1 MIALILLSLSLHAR
15 AVHALSRRL
24 PQKLLSSSLKGG
36 LGASSDTSSLTVKYL
51 STGVQVTYSHS
62 EALFGVPAYGGG
74 VQARVYYPSDPNP
87 NVNTGCTPL
96 ASETTP
102 PNSVIVL
109 DRGGPA
115 GCTFTSKVLNA
126 QRAGA
131 VGAIIVDSIGVCFK
145 TADCPRG
152 SDACR
157 GCPLYQTSTQ
167 CQCDLPVM
175 ADDGSG
181 SLVNIPSFLVGR
193 DDGAAIKV
201 AATDASKNRP
211 PKAIAA
217 LKWDIPDADGRAA
230 MAMWQDSNDIVAY
243 QFRDSFKPYIP
254 YLEGSVDFV
263 AHYLILD
270 GRAEGCNGFYDCGN
284 QCINGGY
291 YCAADPDGD
300 VTKGVSGAD
309 VVVENLRQICV
320 WQVRPPDV
328 PFCPAPFLTL
338 RPHHSIHRSQ
348 ICRRALARN
357 GGSTRT
363 CSLRVVRGMHPRGAR
378 PVPRVP

>member
-1 MIALILLSLSLHAR
+1 MSQIALNLLTFSFFAFSAS
-15 AVHALSRRL
+15 ALSRRL
-24 PQKLLSSSLKGG
+24 PQKVLSSPVKGS
-36 LGASSDTSSLTVKYL
+36 LGASSDTSSLSVKYL

-74 VQARVYYPSDPNP
+74 VQARVYYPSDPNL
-87 NVNTGCTPL
+87 NTGCVPL
-96 ASETTP
+96 TTDPGAAAVP

-157 GCPLYQTSTQ
+157 GCPLYQTSAQ

-201 AATDASKNRP
+201 AATDAGKNRP

-217 LKWDIPDADGRAA
+217 
-230 MAMWQDSNDIVAY
+230 
-243 QFRDSFKPYIP
+243 
-254 YLEGSVDFV
+254 
-263 AHYLILD
+263 
-270 GRAEGCNGFYDCGN
+270 
-284 QCINGGY
+284 
-291 YCAADPDGD
+291 
-300 VTKGVSGAD
+300 
-309 VVVENLRQICV
+309 
-320 WQVRPPDV
+320 
-328 PFCPAPFLTL
+328 
-338 RPHHSIHRSQ
+338 
-348 ICRRALARN
+348 
-357 GGSTRT
+357 
-363 CSLRVVRGMHPRGAR
+363 
-378 PVPRVP
+378 